1 MNLPG
6 KFSRQPVWQDGLRQH
21 GIPEEQVEALGRFVT
36 VAAAHELYLAN
47 PRYLAERLGLPEREA
62 LHLLVTA
69 VAEGLFTLGWQTT
82 CPACGA
88 GSEAAQ
94 NLAAVESQA
103 QCHFC
108 HFQFTP
114 HLDDEILV
122 TVTATAVLRPSG
134 KQHDDPAFRAA
145 VDTRL
150 GKTTALALINV
161 PGFRQLIFNQTVP
174 EGQWLGVKRLVIFF
188 SDLRQSTAFY
198 HRRGDAVAYHWV
210 HQHFRVMFAAV
221 EQFGGTAVKTI
232 GDGIMGVFTEPANAL
247 KAIAA
252 GMKGLAELNAAAG
265 LAGDDRLALKVGMHQ
280 GSCIVVTLNGRLD
293 YFGETVNIA
302 ARLAGLAQ
310 GDDVILSQEVVAEA
324 RVCQL
329 AESMGNLRSFASQL
343 SGLPDCFDLY
353 QVTLKSANQS
363 VTAR

>member
-6 KFSRQPVWQDGLRQH
+6 KFSRQPVWLDGLRQH
-21 GIPEEQVEALGRFVT
+21 GVPEDQVGALRRL
-36 VAAAHELYLAN
+36 VAKAANHELVQAN

-69 VAEGLFTLGWQTT
+69 VAGGLFTLGWQTT
-82 CPACGA
+82 CPACDA
-88 GSEAAQ
+88 SSETIQ
-94 NLAAVESQA
+94 NLAEVDNQV

-108 HFQFTP
+108 HFQFVP
-114 HLDDEILV
+114 HLDDEISA
-122 TVTATAVLRPSG
+122 TVTATAVLRPSE
-134 KQHDDPAFRAA
+134 KQHDDPAFRAD
-145 VDTRL
+145 VDARL
-150 GKTTALALINV
+150 GKTPALAMINV
-161 PGFRQLIFNQTVP
+161 PGFRQLVFNQTVP

-198 HRRGDAVAYHWV
+198 HRRGDADAYHWV
-210 HQHFRVMFAAV
+210 HQHFQVMFAAV

-232 GDGIMGVFTEPANAL
+232 GDGIMGVFTEPVDAL
-247 KAIAA
+247 NAIAA
-252 GMKGLAELNAAAG
+252 GMKGLAELNETAG
-265 LAGDDRLALKVGMHQ
+265 LADDDPLSLKVGIHQ

-310 GDDVILSQEVVAEA
+310 GDDVILSQEVVADA
-324 RVCQL
+324 YVCQL
-329 AESMGNLRSFASQL
+329 TESLGDLHPFASQL

-353 QVTLKSANQS
+353 RLTLKSANQS
-363 VTAR
+363 VTVW